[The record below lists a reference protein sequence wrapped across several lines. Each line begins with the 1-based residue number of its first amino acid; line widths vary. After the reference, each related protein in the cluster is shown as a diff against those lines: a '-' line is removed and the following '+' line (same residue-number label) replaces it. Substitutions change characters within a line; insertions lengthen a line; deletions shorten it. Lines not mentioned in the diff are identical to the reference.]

1 MIDPEIKVKL
11 IIDEETKRVV
21 LVFEDFDSIQQS
33 RDFCTF
39 IADYL
44 NIKIIDENI
53 KATRTL
59 H

>member
-1 MIDPEIKVKL
+1 MTEPEIKVKL

-44 NIKIIDENI
+44 NINIIDENI

>member
-1 MIDPEIKVKL
+1 MIEPEIKVKL

-21 LVFEDFDSIQQS
+21 LVFEDFDNIQQS

-44 NIKIIDENI
+44 NITIIDENI
-53 KATRTL
+53 KTTRTL

>member
-1 MIDPEIKVKL
+1 MTEPEIKVKL

-44 NIKIIDENI
+44 NITIIDENI
-53 KATRTL
+53 KTTRTL